1 MNQELRLKIK
11 FEGGEAD
18 NHRLEIYEA
27 GVSIHGLARATAI
40 SMHAFLNNG
49 AVRSRVETIHGAK
62 IYITP
67 SQKGSFQELIT
78 IVIEADLVGT
88 IGTSVAATA
97 TWEFIKW
104 SWAKAMGREPEEPT
118 SRHAKKIL
126 KENEDLETEL
136 SIALESPLEQVH
148 RPIANNSE
156 VRISLSKNLTKDSI
170 DLDQNSLDNVSTRTE
185 SAIEKNICGNI
196 TRYNIL
202 SGNGRFYDDG
212 LERTVSFGLDSDVS
226 HSEKKLLTWSMNE
239 GNSGRDGKLLMDL
252 NRIVNKRGDTK
263 RYVVVEVREFSE

>member
-1 MNQELRLKIK
+1 MNKDLKLKIK

-49 AVRSRVETIHGAK
+49 KVRSRVETIHGAK

-67 SQKGSFQELIT
+67 SQKGSFQEIIT
-78 IVIEADLVGT
+78 IVMEAESVGT
-88 IGTSVAATA
+88 IGTTVAATA

-104 SWAKAMGREPEEPT
+104 SWAKAMGREADEPT

-126 KENEDLETEL
+126 KENEDLEAEL

-148 RPIANNSE
+148 RPISNNEE
-156 VRISLSKNLTKDSI
+156 VKISLSKNLTKDTI
-170 DLDQNSLDNVSTRTE
+170 ELNQESLDYVSTRTE
-185 SAIEKNICGNI
+185 SGIEKGISGNV

-202 SGNGRFYDDG
+202 SGNGRLYDDRLG
-212 LERTVSFGLDSDVS
+212 RTISFGLDSDVS
-226 HSEKKLLTWSMNE
+226 QVEKKLLTWSIDE
-239 GNSGRDGKLLMDL
+239 GNSGRDGKLLLDV
-252 NRIVNKRGDTK
+252 NRIINKRGETK
-263 RYVVVEVREFSE
+263 RYVVVEVKEND